1 MHAIVKVAMLSVGT
15 LLNLSIN
22 TKGWKSSFMSELQN
36 TLLFCDVNFLQGTG
50 AFCRTLIA

>member
-36 TLLFCDVNFLQGTG
+36 MLLFCDVNFLQGTG